1 MLYDV
6 VSHISLLSS
15 FVGNKP
21 FPELSPFEVASVSS
35 LVARSTKLLSGRQW
49 FHSFH
54 NLTFLKLLSSQPILI
69 IQGLPTINNC
79 PL

>member
-21 FPELSPFEVASVSS
+21 PELSPFEMASVSS

-54 NLTFLKLLSSQPILI
+54 DLTFLKLLSSQPILI
-69 IQGLPTINNC
+69 VQGLPSINNC
-79 PL
+79 LL

>member
-35 LVARSTKLLSGRQW
+35 LVARSTK
-49 FHSFH
+49 
-54 NLTFLKLLSSQPILI
+54 
-69 IQGLPTINNC
+69 
-79 PL
+79 